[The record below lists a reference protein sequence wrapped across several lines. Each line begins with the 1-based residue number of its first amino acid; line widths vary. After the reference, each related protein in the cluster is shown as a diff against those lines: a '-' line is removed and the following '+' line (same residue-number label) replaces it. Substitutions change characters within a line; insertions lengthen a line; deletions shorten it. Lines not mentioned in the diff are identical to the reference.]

1 MISISFVLVVFALIM
16 LRFIIIKYG
25 AALQPEMNNA
35 YPVFYKSGYFFSFNS
50 NNTKLNMILFLHN
63 IWEMWNK
70 IINLTMSTFG
80 SDEGLLLS
88 TLLSKSILRWILDAE
103 KKVKSI
109 IFCKEC
115 VTFDHSY
122 SNYASRKQD
131 SLFLDFCLRL

>member
-1 MISISFVLVVFALIM
+1 MISISFVLVDFALIM
-16 LRFIIIKYG
+16 LRFIIVQYG
-25 AALQPEMNNA
+25 AALQPEVNNI

-50 NNTKLNMILFLHN
+50 NNTKLNMILFIHN
-63 IWEMWNK
+63 IWEMWNE

-103 KKVKSI
+103 KKIKSI
-109 IFCKEC
+109 IFWKERI
-115 VTFDHSY
+115 TFDHRY
-122 SNYASRKQD
+122 SNYASWKQD